1 MMTVTFHS
9 DWEKVCE
16 NLNAA
21 LRDEIEESF
30 KLRDELDRAK
40 RHIQILEYAIKH
52 LESKLDGHD
61 SV

>member
-1 MMTVTFHS
+1 MMTPTCLS
-9 DWEKVCE
+9 RMDNLLE

-21 LRDEIEESF
+21 LKDEIEESF

-40 RHIQILEYAIKH
+40 RHIQILEYAIEH
-52 LESKLDGHD
+52 LERKLDGYD